1 MDDLDFLGRGL
12 TCDYGV
18 RFLIVDI
25 TSAAQIAVESHQ
37 LDKGAGKICAEGML
51 ASMLMASQ
59 IKGDERITMN
69 MQNEIPPFHFLCD
82 ITAQGDIRA
91 KITPSTISI
100 EKHLKGVFVSIKHN
114 KKKELYRGV
123 TEIDSESLEKGI
135 LHHLQQ
141 STQVLCE
148 LKIAIVQGENGEIVR
163 ALGLLLE
170 KMPVDSLGVTAE
182 VFAEYIKPL
191 GHLSPM
197 ELIAQ
202 IDARM
207 LLGHELEIMDR
218 RTLQWKC
225 RCSQKRV
232 ESMLVSLGKGQLQ
245 EILEEDK
252 QVQITCEYCNQQYTV
267 NEPTLKEII
276 SRM

>member
-1 MDDLDFLGRGL
+1 MADIDFLGRGL

-25 TSAAQIAVESHQ
+25 TSAAQIAVERHQ

-69 MQNEIPPFHFLCD
+69 MQNEIPVFQFLCD

-91 KITPSTISI
+91 KITPSSISM
-100 EKHLKGVFVSIKHN
+100 ENRLKGVFVSIKHN

-141 STQVLCE
+141 STQVLCD
-148 LKIAIVQGENGEIVR
+148 LKIAVVQDENGKIVR
-163 ALGLLLE
+163 SLGLLLE
-170 KMPVDSLGVTAE
+170 KMPVESLGVTVE
-182 VFAEYIKPL
+182 VFEGYIKPL
-191 GHLSPM
+191 SSLSPT
-197 ELIAQ
+197 EIIDQ

-207 LLGHELEIMDR
+207 LLGHELEIMDQ

-252 QVQITCEYCNQQYTV
+252 QAQITCEYCNRQYTV
-267 NEPTLKEII
+267 NESVLKEMI
-276 SRM
+276 SRL

>member
-1 MDDLDFLGRGL
+1 MDDVDFLGRGL

-25 TSAAQIAVESHQ
+25 TSATQIAVERHQ
-37 LDKGAGKICAEGML
+37 LDKGAGKVCAEGML

-69 MQNEIPPFHFLCD
+69 MQNEIPIFQFLCD

-91 KITPSTISI
+91 KITPSSISM
-100 EKHLKGVFVSIKHN
+100 ENRLKGVFVSIKHN

-135 LHHLQQ
+135 LHHLRQ
-141 STQVLCE
+141 STQILCD
-148 LKIAIVQGENGEIVR
+148 LKIAVVQDENGKIIRSV
-163 ALGLLLE
+163 GLLLE
-170 KMPVDSLGVTAE
+170 KMPVESLGVTAE
-182 VFAEYIKPL
+182 IFKEYIKPL
-191 GHLSPM
+191 STLSPT
-197 ELIAQ
+197 EIIDQ

-232 ESMLVSLGKGQLQ
+232 ESMLVGLGKLQLQ
-245 EILEEDK
+245 EILEEDR
-252 QVQITCEYCNQQYTV
+252 QAQITCEYCNRQYIV
-267 NEPTLKEII
+267 NGSALKEII
-276 SRM
+276 SRL